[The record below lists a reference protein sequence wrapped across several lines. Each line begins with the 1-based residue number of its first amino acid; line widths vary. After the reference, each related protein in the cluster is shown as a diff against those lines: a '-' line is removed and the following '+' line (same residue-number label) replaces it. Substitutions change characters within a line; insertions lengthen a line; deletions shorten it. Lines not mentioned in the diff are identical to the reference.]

1 MLKAQTQTSAIPIRV
16 AIVERYALVRAALR
30 EMLEHDRDVQIVGEE
45 PSVPIV
51 LSTLRRD
58 PADVVVVHAGGN
70 SETDLAALQRI
81 RREWPNSA
89 VIVLGRQ
96 RSDSE
101 VFWAIQAG
109 AAAHLD
115 DAAHGADLV
124 RTIRAVAA
132 GEYLIDAEVAARPV
146 VARRVLDAFREA
158 SFAAEVLDGDPSRRA
173 FTRLSNREVE
183 ILTAISEGLS
193 NKEMAVRFSISQH
206 TVNNT
211 VKAVLR
217 KLAVNNRTKAVLIAL
232 RESWIPIPEFH
243 HPVEPH

>member
-81 RREWPNSA
+81 HASGRTRQSSCSA
-89 VIVLGRQ
+89 AQ

-115 DAAHGADLV
+115 DGAHGADLL

-193 NKEMAVRFSISQH
+193 NKEMAVRSRSAS
-206 TVNNT
+206 T
-211 VKAVLR
+211 
-217 KLAVNNRTKAVLIAL
+217 
-232 RESWIPIPEFH
+232 P
-243 HPVEPH
+243 